1 MPSWLISLYLYT
13 KIVVTNPCT
22 RTTCGNGGTC
32 YADSLLNAQCICAEG
47 FGGKFCQIEAK
58 TATTARTEPTTNK
71 ESYTE
76 QLSSLGGLAA
86 VVLGIIKMLTKFR
99 ESLTPTPKP
108 AKKKGIFKRI
118 KEKLFKKKEI

>member
-1 MPSWLISLYLYT
+1 
-13 KIVVTNPCT
+13 
-22 RTTCGNGGTC
+22 
-32 YADSLLNAQCICAEG
+32 LLNAQCFCAEG
-47 FGGKFCQIEAK
+47 FGGKFCQIDAT
-58 TATTARTEPTTNK
+58 TATTATTEPTTNK
-71 ESYTE
+71 ESYSE
-76 QLSSLGGLAA
+76 QLRSLGGLAA